1 MSNKCDRKVEKWD
14 SRKGVKEEEKDCEWR
29 NEGVEERGNRFGRNK
44 EIKRKGK
51 GRGEERRGSRE
62 AVEKTETWGPERGR
76 KLGGGK
82 ERKEEKEGK
91 VEKRVCWKE
100 ENREEEK
107 KKG

>member
-51 GRGEERRGSRE
+51 ERGEE
-62 AVEKTETWGPERGR
+62 
-76 KLGGGK
+76 GK
-82 ERKEEKEGK
+82 
-91 VEKRVCWKE
+91 
-100 ENREEEK
+100 
-107 KKG
+107 

>member
-1 MSNKCDRKVEKWD
+1 M
-14 SRKGVKEEEKDCEWR
+14 
-29 NEGVEERGNRFGRNK
+29 
-44 EIKRKGK
+44 
-51 GRGEERRGSRE
+51 
-62 AVEKTETWGPERGR
+62 EKTETWGPERGR

-107 KKG
+107 KKGEGRRRKEGRGLSVRKKKKSGKCVCVQAG

>member
-1 MSNKCDRKVEKWD
+1 M
-14 SRKGVKEEEKDCEWR
+14 
-29 NEGVEERGNRFGRNK
+29 
-44 EIKRKGK
+44 
-51 GRGEERRGSRE
+51 
-62 AVEKTETWGPERGR
+62 EKTENWGPERGR